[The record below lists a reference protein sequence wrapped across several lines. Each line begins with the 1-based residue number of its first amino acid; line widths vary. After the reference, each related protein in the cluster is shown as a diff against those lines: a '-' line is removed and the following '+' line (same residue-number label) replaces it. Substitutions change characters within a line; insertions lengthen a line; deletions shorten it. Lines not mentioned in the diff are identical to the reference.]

1 MVILKDI
8 IGFCRKIKEELIENE
23 GVGKMRNILKIT
35 AVLLMISILHISVP
49 FQVYGYDKGK
59 VPEYVKIGL
68 RSGESATPMISIIGN
83 NGLELGNYID
93 NKFNSMFSFL
103 GSDEIIVRRDSYF
116 VGLNSSFIEYQ
127 YDEQRDS
134 NNPMIQG
141 PIHIQVGPQF
151 NTREEAQ
158 AFLNTLAFMES
169 KPYLSFEG
177 SWQVWTGMFT
187 SMANAQNALEAIRL
201 ILPEL
206 DLKVISQHNKRIQ
219 ILSKSGEVL
228 CMLNLGE
235 TEYYFKSNTS
245 TAIKVDGKN
254 FRGDIGIKRYND
266 SDLTIINRL
275 LLEEYLYG
283 VVPKEMSGTWPLEAQ
298 KAQAV
303 AARNYAIEKSGNH
316 KQHGFDLCAATH
328 CQVYGGFDSENERSR
343 KAVDETKGKF
353 LTYNGNLVTPF
364 YHSNSGGH
372 TENSENIWS
381 APIDYLK
388 GVKDPFSVGAPNDT
402 WTYAMTKD
410 QIQDLLNSKQL
421 SVGELNG
428 IQVTSYSDFGR
439 VLKLELSGST
449 DKKILEKEKV
459 RTIFGYN
466 NIKSTLFTVST
477 DASATIISGNGS
489 NPQQISSGNLFI
501 ATADGIKQL
510 DSSLNQ
516 IVVFNGLDL
525 KNISFNAQQYVF
537 TGKGWGHGLGMSQWG
552 AKKMAEEGYTYDQ
565 ILTYYYTGT
574 QIE

>member
-1 MVILKDI
+1 ML
-8 IGFCRKIKEELIENE
+8 ELIECE
-23 GVGKMRNILKIT
+23 GDDKMRNILKLT
-35 AVLLMISILHISVP
+35 AVLLMISIIHISIP
-49 FQVYGYDKGK
+49 MQVYGYDKGK

-68 RSGESATPMISIIGN
+68 RYAESATPMISILGKG
-83 NGLELGNYID
+83 GLELGND
-93 NKFNSMFSFL
+93 TGGGFNSMFSFL
-103 GSDEIIVRRDSYF
+103 GNDEIIVRKDSF
-116 VGLNSSFIEYQ
+116 FMGFNGSFIEYQ

-134 NNPMIQG
+134 NNSMIQG
-141 PIHIQVGPQF
+141 PIHVQIGPQF
-151 NTREEAQ
+151 STREEAQ
-158 AFLNTLAFMES
+158 AFLSNLAYTGN

-187 SMANAQNALEAIRL
+187 SLTSAQSAMEAIRSTF
-201 ILPEL
+201 PEL
-206 DLKVISQHNKRIQ
+206 ELKVIPQNNMRIQ
-219 ILSKSGEVL
+219 ILSSAGDVL

-235 TEYYFKSNTS
+235 TEYYFKSTTS
-245 TAIKVDGKN
+245 TPIKVDGKN

-275 LLEEYLYG
+275 LLEEYLYS

-303 AARNYAIEKSGNH
+303 AARNYAIQNLGIH
-316 KQHGFDLCAATH
+316 KQYGFDLCATSH
-328 CQVYGGFDSENERSR
+328 CQVYGGFDSEHETSR
-343 KAVDETKGKF
+343 KAVDETRGKF
-353 LTYNGNLVTPF
+353 LTYKGNLVTPF

-388 GVKDPFSVGAPNDT
+388 GVNDPFSVGAPNDT
-402 WTYAMTKD
+402 WTYVMSKD

-428 IQVTSYSDFGR
+428 VQVTAYSDFGR
-439 VLKLELSGST
+439 VLKLELSGSA

-459 RTIFGYN
+459 RSIFGYN
-466 NIKSTLFTVST
+466 NIKSTWFTVST
-477 DASATIISGNGS
+477 DASATVITGNAS
-489 NPQQISSGNLFI
+489 EPQQISSSDFFVL
-501 ATADGIKQL
+501 TADGTKQMNGG
-510 DSSLNQ
+510 LNQ
-516 IVVFNGLDL
+516 MVVFNGIDL

>member
-1 MVILKDI
+1 
-8 IGFCRKIKEELIENE
+8 
-23 GVGKMRNILKIT
+23 MRNILKVT
-35 AVLLMISILHISVP
+35 AVLLMICILHISLP
-49 FQVYGYDKGK
+49 IQVYGYDKAK

-68 RSGESATPMISIIGN
+68 RSGESATPMVSIIGKS
-83 NGLELGNYID
+83 GIELGSYVD
-93 NKFNSMFSFL
+93 NRFINLLSFS
-103 GSDEIIVRRDSYF
+103 GNDEIIVRKDSYF
-116 VGLNSSFIEYQ
+116 MGLNSSFIEYQ

-134 NNPMIQG
+134 SNPIIQG

-158 AFLNTLAFMES
+158 SFLNTLAFTQS

-187 SMANAQNALEAIRL
+187 SHTNAQAAVEAIRL
-201 ILPEL
+201 VLPEVEI
-206 DLKVISQHNKRIQ
+206 KVIPQHNKRIQ
-219 ILSKSGEVL
+219 ILSKTGDVL
-228 CMLNLGE
+228 FMLNLGE
-235 TEYYFKSNTS
+235 IEYYFKPSTS
-245 TAIKVDGKN
+245 TTIKVDGKN
-254 FRGDIGIKRYND
+254 FRGDIGIKRYSG
-266 SDLTIINRL
+266 SDLTILNRV

-316 KQHGFDLCAATH
+316 KQHGFDLCATTH
-328 CQVYGGFDSENERSR
+328 CQVYGGFDSEHERSR

-381 APIDYLK
+381 TPIAYLK

-402 WTYAMTKD
+402 WTYAMTKE
-410 QIQDLLNSKQL
+410 QIQDLLNNKQL
-421 SVGELNG
+421 SVGELNSVR
-428 IQVTSYSDFGR
+428 VTSYSDFGR
-439 VLKLELSGST
+439 VLKLELSGSA
-449 DKKILEKEKV
+449 DNKILEKEKV
-459 RTIFGYN
+459 RAVFGYN

-477 DASATIISGNGS
+477 DATATVISGNAS
-489 NPQQISSGNLFI
+489 SPQQISPDRLFI
-501 ATADGIKQL
+501 ATADGIKQF
-510 DSSLNQ
+510 DSRLNQ
-516 IVVFNGLDL
+516 MVVFNGLDL
-525 KNISFNAQQYVF
+525 KNISFHGGQYVF